1 MEGYC
6 VKCKNKV
13 EMKDPAETTTKNG
26 KPIMKDKCLLKL
38 CNNHIYRSHIWF

>member
-13 EMKDPAETTTKNG
+13 EMKDAKEVTSKNG
-26 KPIMKDKCLLKL
+26 RPMMKGTCLDCGTTVCRILPSKK
-38 CNNHIYRSHIWF
+38 

>member
-13 EMKDPAETTTKNG
+13 EMKDATEVESKNG
-26 KPIMKDKCLLKL
+26 KPMLKGKCSDCGTTVCRILPSKK
-38 CNNHIYRSHIWF
+38 